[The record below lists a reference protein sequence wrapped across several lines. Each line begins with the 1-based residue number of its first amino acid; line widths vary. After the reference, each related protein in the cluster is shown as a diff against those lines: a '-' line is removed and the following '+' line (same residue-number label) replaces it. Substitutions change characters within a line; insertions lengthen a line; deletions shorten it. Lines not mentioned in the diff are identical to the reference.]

1 MDEQGSVAPK
11 ERVNIVYRPAT
22 GDAKEDVE
30 LPFKQLVVGDFTQ
43 KEDSRQLE
51 EIKPIGVDKDNFNS
65 VMESHNLGL
74 EMSVP
79 NHLAPAREGAE
90 PETMTVSLRIREMKD
105 FTPDAVVEQVP
116 ELREL
121 IALRDA
127 LKALKGPLGNIPDFR
142 KKLQEII
149 KNDETRE
156 KLLSELGIQGS

>member
-22 GDAKEDVE
+22 GEAKEEVE
-30 LPFKQLVVGDFTQ
+30 LPFKQLVIGDFTQ

-51 EIKPIGVDKDNFNS
+51 EIKPINVDKDNFNN
-65 VMESHNLGL
+65 VLESHKLSL
-74 EMSVP
+74 DLSIP
-79 NHLAPAREGAE
+79 NHLAPESAGKD
-90 PETMTVSLRIREMKD
+90 PEKMTVTLKVREMKD
-105 FTPDAVVEQVP
+105 FTPDSIVDQVP

-149 KNDETRE
+149 QNEETRA
-156 KLLSELGIQGS
+156 KLLSELGIQ

>member
-11 ERVNIVYRPAT
+11 ERVNIVYRPAV

-30 LPFKQLVVGDFTQ
+30 LPFKQLVVGDFTL

-51 EIKPIGVDKDNFNS
+51 EIKPINVDKDNFNN
-65 VMESHNLGL
+65 VMESHNLSL
-74 EMSVP
+74 DMSIP
-79 NHLAPAREGAE
+79 NHLAPAAEGKD
-90 PETMTVSLRIREMKD
+90 PETMRVSLKVREMKD
-105 FTPDAVVEQVP
+105 FTPDSIVEQVP

-149 KNDETRE
+149 QNEDTRA
-156 KLLSELGIQGS
+156 KLLSELGIE

>member
-22 GDAKEDVE
+22 GDAKEEVE
-30 LPFKQLVVGDFTQ
+30 LSFKQLVIGDFTQ
-43 KEDSRQLE
+43 KEDDRQLE
-51 EIKPIGVDKDNFNS
+51 EIKPINVDKDNFDN
-65 VMESHNLGL
+65 VLQSHKLSL
-74 EMSVP
+74 DLSVP
-79 NHLAPAREGAE
+79 NHLENIKSGEEPAN
-90 PETMTVSLRIREMKD
+90 MTFSLNFKSLKD
-105 FTPDAVVEQVP
+105 FDPDSIVEQVP

-149 KNDETRE
+149 RNEGTRE
-156 KLLSELGIQGS
+156 KFLSELGIKDS

>member
-11 ERVNIVYRPAT
+11 ERVNIVYRPST

-43 KEDSRQLE
+43 KEDPRQLE
-51 EIKPIGVDKDNFNS
+51 EVKPINVDKDNFNN

-74 EMSVP
+74 DMSVP
-79 NHLAPAREGAE
+79 NHLVPAREGQD
-90 PETMTVSLRIREMKD
+90 PESMTISLKVREMKD
-105 FTPDAVVEQVP
+105 FTPDAIVEQVP

-142 KKLQEII
+142 KKLQEITR
-149 KNDETRE
+149 NEETRK
-156 KLLSELGIQGS
+156 KLLSELGIGES

>member
-11 ERVNIVYRPAT
+11 ERVNIVYRPST

-43 KEDSRQLE
+43 KEDPRQLE
-51 EIKPIGVDKDNFNS
+51 EVKPINVDKDNFNN

-74 EMSVP
+74 DMSVP
-79 NHLAPAREGAE
+79 NHLVPAREGQD
-90 PETMTVSLRIREMKD
+90 PESMTISLKVREMKD
-105 FTPDAVVEQVP
+105 FTPHAIVEQVP

-142 KKLQEII
+142 KKLQEITR
-149 KNDETRE
+149 NEETRK
-156 KLLSELGIQGS
+156 KLLSELGIGES

>member
-11 ERVNIVYRPAT
+11 ERVNIVYRPST

-30 LPFKQLVVGDFTQ
+30 LPFKQLVIGDFTL
-43 KEDSRQLE
+43 KEDPRQLE
-51 EIKPIGVDKDNFNS
+51 EIKPINVDKTNFNN
-65 VMESHNLGL
+65 VLESHNLSL
-74 EMSVP
+74 DLSIP
-79 NHLAPAREGAE
+79 NHLAPEAEGKD
-90 PETMTVSLRIREMKD
+90 PEKMTVSLKFKEMKD
-105 FTPDAVVEQVP
+105 FTPDAIVDQVP

-149 KNDETRE
+149 QNDETRA
-156 KLLSELGIQGS
+156 KLLSELGIE

>member
-43 KEDSRQLE
+43 KEDPRQLE
-51 EIKPIGVDKDNFNS
+51 EIKPISVDKNNFNS

-79 NHLAPAREGAE
+79 NHLAPARAGAE
-90 PETMTVSLRIREMKD
+90 PERMTVSLNIREMKD
-105 FTPDAVVEQVP
+105 FTPDSVVEQVP

-149 KNDETRE
+149 RNDETRE
-156 KLLSELGIQGS
+156 KLLSELGIREP

>member
-11 ERVNIVYRPAT
+11 ERVNIVYRPAV

-30 LPFKQLVVGDFTQ
+30 LPFKQLVIGDFTL
-43 KEDSRQLE
+43 KEDPRQLE
-51 EIKPIGVDKDNFNS
+51 EIKPINVDKDNFNS
-65 VMESHNLGL
+65 VMENHNLSL
-74 EMSVP
+74 DMSVP
-79 NHLAPAREGAE
+79 NHLAPSPEGKE
-90 PETMTVSLRIREMKD
+90 PETMRVSLKVKEMKD
-105 FTPDAVVEQVP
+105 FSPDSIVDQVP

-149 KNDETRE
+149 QNDETRA
-156 KLLSELGIQGS
+156 KLLSELGIE